1 MVLGV
6 PVLGHFG
13 VGHVM
18 VLTVVCAQLANCFK
32 GYCCHIGP
40 TVL

>member
-6 PVLGHFG
+6 PMLGHFG

-18 VLTVVCAQLANCFK
+18 VLTVCAQLANCFK